1 MSLRH
6 AYAPMLPKFDP
17 FLFASVGEEI
27 DGVPLSV
34 LSVLTRLDLD
44 PREEAARLSHLT
56 KEAAADQLASM
67 IARLSDRS
75 WTLSETRRIADRLIE
90 RLPTSPAGKPDP
102 FENWRCAYTQ
112 FHGSTAF
119 GLPGVADSPGRGPHR
134 QWPSIPLMVR
144 KYRVSKCVSA
154 VLVKGWCDAEL

>member
-6 AYAPMLPKFDP
+6 AYAPMLPEFDP

-34 LSVLTRLDLD
+34 LSALTRLDLD
-44 PREEAARLSHLT
+44 PRDEAARLSHLT
-56 KEAAADQLASM
+56 KEAAADQLARL

-102 FENWRCAYTQ
+102 FE
-112 FHGSTAF
+112 
-119 GLPGVADSPGRGPHR
+119 PG
-134 QWPSIPLMVR
+134 
-144 KYRVSKCVSA
+144 A
-154 VLVKGWCDAEL
+154 VLTPSSTGPQLLVYLALLIALVVGLIASGLLSFDG